1 MVLSP
6 RGDGFILDDPL
17 VMKRFSETYVVT
29 SVFPFQYPYICSF
42 GPFSAIHNHDAVNS
56 KSSHACIIVS
66 RIQPTGIF
74 LKISTSL
81 SMNDDYVKRKSSK
94 SIPVQLCVGV
104 FELEFSIMLE
114 TSLGKPNNVAGTLV
128 GLLLWPGQS
137 NALGGY
143 SFTCRYVYE

>member
-1 MVLSP
+1 
-6 RGDGFILDDPL
+6 
-17 VMKRFSETYVVT
+17 
-29 SVFPFQYPYICSF
+29 
-42 GPFSAIHNHDAVNS
+42 
-56 KSSHACIIVS
+56 
-66 RIQPTGIF
+66 
-74 LKISTSL
+74 
-81 SMNDDYVKRKSSK
+81 MNDDYVKRKSSK